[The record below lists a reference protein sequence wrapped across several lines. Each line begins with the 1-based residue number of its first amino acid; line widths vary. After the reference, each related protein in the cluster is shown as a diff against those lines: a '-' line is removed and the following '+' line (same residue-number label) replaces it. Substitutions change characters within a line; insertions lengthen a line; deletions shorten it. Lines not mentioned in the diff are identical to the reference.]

1 MVADWKSALGCQK
14 GGRECTYPEVVPSK
28 PVGGHK
34 SKRDKPPTSREGSSS
49 LEELEEEDEYDDYH
63 EEEKLTV
70 SDRPRLKSSTSH
82 GYLRGS
88 QQRRDSWPVPDQIRR
103 PHARNRKNGS
113 SIDPSPSPND
123 HHYYHDSSEPT
134 SPAESS
140 LRRTTSHMSLV
151 NSAEWAHLPHD
162 VAFYL
167 NYHRQMLSCHHYL
180 LKADGNNFFGVTLL
194 EHAISNEALLYAV
207 AAFSSFHYSV
217 HHKTGV
223 FQTFLE
229 YYNKSVGLLR
239 VSLDQEHTL
248 STLITILQ
256 LASFEVTTPSFLI

>member
-1 MVADWKSALGCQK
+1 M
-14 GGRECTYPEVVPSK
+14 GGQ
-28 PVGGHK
+28 K
-34 SKRDKPPTSREGSSS
+34 SKREKPSTSREGSSS
-49 LEELEEEDEYDDYH
+49 LEELEEEDEYEDYH
-63 EEEKLTV
+63 EEDKPTISE
-70 SDRPRLKSSTSH
+70 RPRLKSSTSH
-82 GYLRGS
+82 GYLRGA
-88 QQRRDSWPVPDQIRR
+88 QQRRDSWPASDQSRR
-103 PHARNRKNGS
+103 PQIKGRKTGS

-123 HHYYHDSSEPT
+123 RHYYPDSSEPT

-140 LRRTTSHMSLV
+140 LRRTASHMSLV
-151 NSAEWAHLPHD
+151 NSVEWSHLPHD

-180 LKADGNNFFGVTLL
+180 LKSDGGNFFNTTLL

-256 LASFEVTTPSFLI
+256 LASFEVLCPPSFHWRDSLTGFTNMFYRSILETG